1 MIRQKAKGKRQKNM
15 HVNRAL
21 PTFFLFPFSFCLLLL
36 ASCQPYG
43 GAEMYPEKR
52 LRNVESLDLRPME
65 VAPTTTKPTTQAT
78 TQAAVEYT
86 ITLEEVRQLAL
97 QNNLELKISRIAP
110 TIARQ
115 GISEEEARFEAVFTT
130 DVNYSLSD
138 SPTASTLNGS
148 SVRSLNIT
156 PGLQIPLRTGGTI
169 NLDVPM
175 NRFETDNQFSTLN
188 PSYSSDVAASISQ
201 PLLRGGGVDVT
212 LQRLKIAAWN
222 WQSSQAQTK
231 LEVIRVLAAADRIYW
246 RLYAAR
252 RDLEVRRKEFDLAM
266 AQLERAR
273 RQVLAGAVAEVE
285 IIRAESGVS
294 DRVEGIINAENAL
307 RDRQRELKRII
318 NQPGL
323 EIDTPTIVIPGTP
336 PRPVP
341 YKLDPHR
348 VMNVAMD
355 QRMELIQ
362 LELQILQ
369 ENANVFTARNDM
381 LPLLSLD
388 YTYNVNGLG
397 ASFDDTFDMVAD
409 KNFEDHRIGVRMQ
422 VPIGNEAARSRL
434 RRALSSRMQT
444 LLSKDQRKL
453 AIEQEVFNAM
463 DQLEANWQRIL
474 ATRQRTILNARL
486 LDAEIRQFD
495 LGLRTSTDVLNA
507 QTTLANAQSAEIAAV
522 TEYQIS
528 QVDVAFATG
537 MVLGASGVSWDP
549 TPAPKP

>member
-1 MIRQKAKGKRQKNM
+1 MRL
-15 HVNRAL
+15 HRA
-21 PTFFLFPFSFCLLLL
+21 PSCFFLFPLIFFLLL

-43 GAEMYPEKR
+43 GAKMYPQEK
-52 LRNVESLDLRPME
+52 LKNIESLDLRPME
-65 VAPTTTKPTTQAT
+65 QAQTTTAPTTQTTTQPAPE
-78 TQAAVEYT
+78 VT
-86 ITLEEVRQLAL
+86 ITLEDVRRYSLE
-97 QNNLELKISRIAP
+97 NNLELKISRIDP

-115 GISEEEARFEAVFTT
+115 SISEEEARFEALFTA
-130 DVNYSLSD
+130 DVNYSLND
-138 SPTASTLNGS
+138 SPTASQLNAS
-148 SVRSLNIT
+148 SSRSLNIS
-156 PGLQIPLRTGGTI
+156 PGISLPLRTGGTV

-175 NRFETDNQFSTLN
+175 SRFETDNQFSTLN

-201 PLLRGGGVDVT
+201 PLLRGAGPAVT
-212 LQRLKIAAWN
+212 LSRLRIAAYSF
-222 WQSSQAQTK
+222 QSSEAATK
-231 LEVIRVLAAADRIYW
+231 LEVIRVLAVADRIYW

-252 RDLEVRRKEFDLAM
+252 RDLEVRRKEYDLAM

-273 RQVLAGAVAEVE
+273 RQVAAGAVAEVE
-285 IIRAESGVS
+285 IIRAESGVA
-294 DRVEGIINAENAL
+294 DRVEGIITAENAL

-323 EIDTPTIVIPGTP
+323 EMDTATIVIPGSE
-336 PRPVP
+336 PRAVP
-341 YKLDPHR
+341 YKLDTNK
-348 VMNVAMD
+348 VVAVAMD
-355 QRMELIQ
+355 QRMELLQ
-362 LELQILQ
+362 LELQVLQ
-369 ENANVFTARNDM
+369 QSENVMVARNDM
-381 LPLLSLD
+381 LPLLTLD

-397 ASFDDTFDMVAD
+397 ASFDDTFDMVGN
-409 KNFEDHRIGVRMQ
+409 KNFEDHRLGLRMQ

-434 RRALSSRMQT
+434 RRSLSSRMQT
-444 LLSKDQRKL
+444 LLSKEQRKL
-453 AIEQEVFNAM
+453 AIEQEVFNAL

-486 LDAEIRQFD
+486 LDAEIRQFE

-537 MVLGASGVSWDP
+537 MVLGASGVSWEA